1 MMRTDSFEL
10 AKTMKS
16 YENVPRMALMEG
28 VPVIIRVDGRAF
40 KNFTKGL
47 AAPFDEVFR
56 TAMRNTMIALCANV
70 GNCVLGY
77 TFSDEISL
85 VLIQKTPSTDPWFKN
100 EVEKMVS
107 NSASLATLFFNRE
120 FVAAASKAIEKD
132 PALKKRY
139 EPKFWRATFDS
150 RVFNLPEK
158 EITNYLLWRQMDC
171 MRNSIASA
179 VRALPGITHAT
190 THGQDLTAMKMMLSG
205 GGTPWESFSSY
216 NRYGVFAVKRPM
228 TFTRVVNNDTVEFT
242 RDKWTFLEETPNLK
256 ENRNA
261 VSEFMAAG

>member
-1 MMRTDSFEL
+1 MMRADSFEL

-85 VLIQKTPSTDPWFKN
+85 VLIQKTPSTDSWFKN

-132 PALKKRY
+132 TALKKRY

-261 VSEFMAAG
+261 VSEFVAAG